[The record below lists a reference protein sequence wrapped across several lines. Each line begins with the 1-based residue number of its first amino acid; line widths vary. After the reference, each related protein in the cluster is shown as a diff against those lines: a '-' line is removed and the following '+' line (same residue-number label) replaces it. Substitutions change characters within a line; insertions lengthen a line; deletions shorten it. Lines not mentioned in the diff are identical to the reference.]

1 MYLFVNGLINLIR
14 SIFLELLQNGPE
26 GDLVYIFAHGAGADM
41 DSEFMTQVAEKLGHK
56 GIRVVRFNF
65 PYMIKRAEDG
75 KRRPP
80 DRAPKLLAAYEE
92 VIKKLNC
99 PVVIGGKSMGGRMA
113 SMLLA
118 ENSLREEFERLPILG
133 SACMGFPFHA
143 PTKDPKDRLNHL
155 RGLTQPL
162 LIVQGTRDT
171 MGTLEEVNGYLEEE
185 KINPSIQVHWL
196 EDGDHDLKPR
206 KVSGFSHQQHIN
218 SAIEQVA
225 EFVLNIHRQ
234 NNPI

>member
-1 MYLFVNGLINLIR
+1 VFICNGLINLIR
-14 SIFLELLQNGPE
+14 SDFLKLLQNGPE
-26 GDLVYIFAHGAGADM
+26 DDLVYIFAHGAGADM

-92 VIKKLNC
+92 VIKHLDC

-118 ENSLREEFERLPILG
+118 ENSLREKFDRLPILG
-133 SACMGFPFHA
+133 GACMGFPFHA
-143 PTKDPKDRLNHL
+143 PAKDPKNRLDHL

-162 LIVQGTRDT
+162 LMVQGTRDT
-171 MGTLEEVNGYLEEE
+171 MGTLEDVNSYLDEG
-185 KINPSIQVHWL
+185 KINSSIQIHWL
-196 EDGDHDLKPR
+196 EDGNHDLKPR
-206 KVSGFSHQQHIN
+206 KVSGFSHQQHID

-225 EFVLNIHRQ
+225 EFVLRMHKQ
-234 NNPI
+234 NNSI

>member
-1 MYLFVNGLINLIR
+1 VELI
-14 SIFLELLQNGPE
+14 QNGPE
-26 GDLVYIFAHGAGADM
+26 EGPVYLFAHGAGADLN
-41 DSEFMTQVAEKLGHK
+41 STFMTEVAESLADK

-80 DRAPKLLAAYEE
+80 DRTPKLLAAYEE
-92 VIKKLNC
+92 VIKYLNC

-118 ENSLREEFERLPILG
+118 ENTLREEFDRLPILG
-133 SACMGFPFHA
+133 SVCIGFPFHA
-143 PTKDPKDRLNHL
+143 PAKDPKDRLNHL
-155 RGLTQPL
+155 LGLTQPL

-171 MGTLEEVNGYLEEE
+171 MGNLEEVNGYLHEG
-185 KINPSIQVHWL
+185 KINPSIKVHWL
-196 EDGDHDLKPR
+196 EDGNHDLKPR
-206 KVSGFSHQQHIN
+206 KVSGFSHQQHIV

-225 EFVLNIHRQ
+225 EFVLNMQ
-234 NNPI
+234 KKNNLI